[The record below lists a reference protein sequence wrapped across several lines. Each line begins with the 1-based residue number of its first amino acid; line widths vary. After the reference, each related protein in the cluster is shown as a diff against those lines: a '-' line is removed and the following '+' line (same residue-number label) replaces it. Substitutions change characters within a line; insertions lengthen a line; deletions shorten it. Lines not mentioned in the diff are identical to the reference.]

1 MGRRFMVP
9 ILIGCSLLVSVA
21 ALMGISH
28 LWQRETLTVRD
39 VQGSPSALEPYQMT
53 GNWGDDF
60 HNLSFT
66 LSQGEIPFLS
76 RKVQMVS
83 KNVMAQHT
91 AVSGC
96 LFLCPMRGK

>member
-1 MGRRFMVP
+1 MGRRFVVP

-53 GNWGDDF
+53 GNWGGRF
-60 HNLSFT
+60 PQSFFYFVT
-66 LSQGEIPFLS
+66 GGNTKGRFL
-76 RKVQMVS
+76 
-83 KNVMAQHT
+83 
-91 AVSGC
+91 
-96 LFLCPMRGK
+96 

>member
-39 VQGSPSALEPYQMT
+39 VQGSPSPLEPY
-53 GNWGDDF
+53 
-60 HNLSFT
+60 
-66 LSQGEIPFLS
+66 
-76 RKVQMVS
+76 
-83 KNVMAQHT
+83 
-91 AVSGC
+91 
-96 LFLCPMRGK
+96 